1 MKIYTRTLHSFT
13 LALAFVLG
21 IASASLQAQN
31 TGPAPTTLP
40 GATTEIY
47 KTIDDVSLPIHIYT
61 PDGKA
66 SARPR
71 PAIIFFFGGGW
82 RGGTPAQFENQCK
95 YLASRGMVAMTAE
108 YRVSSR
114 HGTTAASC
122 LRDAKTAMRWTRTNA
137 KRLGIDPNRL
147 AAGGGSAGGHL
158 AAALGTIIAFEEP
171 YEDLS
176 FSSVPNA
183 LALFNPALILAPI
196 EDKFPIDAE
205 KIADLSKRMGAPL
218 EALSPYHHIR
228 ENRPPTLII
237 HGKADK
243 TVPFM
248 TAELFTKEMKKH
260 GNRCELVG
268 YENQGHGFF
277 NYGKGDNS
285 MFRATVTEMDAFL
298 KSLGYLKG
306 KPTIDSFMASLN

>member
-1 MKIYTRTLHSFT
+1 MKSYPKNLSILSILVFI
-13 LALAFVLG
+13 G
-21 IASASLQAQN
+21 IGFLSPNAIAQN
-31 TGPAPTTLP
+31 TGAAPKTLP

-47 KTIDDVSLPIHIYT
+47 KTIGDVSLPIHIYT
-61 PDGKA
+61 PEGKSSTKA
-66 SARPR
+66 S

-82 RGGTPAQFENQCK
+82 KGGTPAQFENHCK

-122 LRDAKTAMRWTRTNA
+122 LRDAKTAMRWARSNA

-158 AAALGTIIAFEEP
+158 AAALGTIIAFEDP

-176 FSSVPNA
+176 YSSVPNA
-183 LALFNPALILAPI
+183 LALFNPAVVLAPI
-196 EDKFPIDAE
+196 GNKFPLDAE
-205 KIADLSKRMGAPL
+205 RIADLSKRMGTLP
-218 EALSPYHHIR
+218 EAISPYHHIR
-228 ENRPPTLII
+228 QNRPPTII
-237 HGKADK
+237 VHGKADT
-243 TVPFM
+243 TVPFL
-248 TAELFTKEMKKH
+248 TVELFTKEMKKH
-260 GNRCELVG
+260 GNRYELVG
-268 YENQGHGFF
+268 YENQKHGFF
-277 NYGKGDNS
+277 KYGKGDNS

>member
-1 MKIYTRTLHSFT
+1 MKTYPKNLSILSILVYIGFSILSSK
-13 LALAFVLG
+13 AF
-21 IASASLQAQN
+21 AQN
-31 TGPAPTTLP
+31 TGAAPKTLP

-47 KTIDDVSLPIHIYT
+47 KTIDSVSLPIHIYT
-61 PDGKA
+61 PEGKSSPKA
-66 SARPR
+66 S

-82 RGGTPAQFENQCK
+82 KGGTPAQFENHCK

-122 LRDAKTAMRWTRTNA
+122 LRDAKTAMRWARSNA

-158 AAALGTIIAFEEP
+158 AAALGTIVAFEEP

-183 LALFNPALILAPI
+183 LALFNPAVVLAPI
-196 EDKFPIDAE
+196 ENKFSMDAK
-205 KIADLSKRMGAPL
+205 KIAALGKRMGTSL

-228 ENRPPTLII
+228 KNRPPTII
-237 HGKADK
+237 VHGKADT
-243 TVPFM
+243 TVPFL
-248 TAELFTKEMKKH
+248 TAELFTNEMIKH

-268 YENQGHGFF
+268 YENQTHGFF

-285 MFRATVTEMDAFL
+285 MFRATVTEMDNFL

-306 KPTIDSFMASLN
+306 KPTIDSFMSSIK

>member
-1 MKIYTRTLHSFT
+1 MRIYTRTLHSFT

-82 RGGTPAQFENQCK
+82 RGGTPAQFENHCK
-95 YLASRGMVAMTAE
+95 YLASRGM
-108 YRVSSR
+108 
-114 HGTTAASC
+114 
-122 LRDAKTAMRWTRTNA
+122 
-137 KRLGIDPNRL
+137 
-147 AAGGGSAGGHL
+147 
-158 AAALGTIIAFEEP
+158 
-171 YEDLS
+171 
-176 FSSVPNA
+176 
-183 LALFNPALILAPI
+183 
-196 EDKFPIDAE
+196 
-205 KIADLSKRMGAPL
+205 
-218 EALSPYHHIR
+218 
-228 ENRPPTLII
+228 
-237 HGKADK
+237 
-243 TVPFM
+243 
-248 TAELFTKEMKKH
+248 
-260 GNRCELVG
+260 VG

-285 MFRATVTEMDAFL
+285 MFRATVNEMDAFL